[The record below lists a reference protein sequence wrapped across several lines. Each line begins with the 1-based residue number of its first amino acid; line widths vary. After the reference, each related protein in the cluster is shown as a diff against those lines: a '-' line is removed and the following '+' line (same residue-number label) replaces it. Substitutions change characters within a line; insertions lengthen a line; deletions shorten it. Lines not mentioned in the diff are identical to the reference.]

1 MANKKHKK
9 LSGKYSGFLAAGVL
23 LFGLAFS
30 AKALSPSFSTEG
42 TGTRSN
48 PGTVV
53 RSKDSA
59 TATHAS
65 VAASSKPANTSL
77 PSKRIAGVNQK
88 RYYLLALPNDYGSE
102 WYLPAVNAPAAW
114 DITTGSDSV
123 VVADIDTGF
132 ALSHE
137 DLADHWY
144 YNPGESG
151 GGKETNGIDD
161 DSNGYVDD
169 FRGWDFVP
177 YTYAND
183 PGDNNPQAGV
193 DNPGG
198 EGTTHGS
205 ETAGLIGAVG
215 NNGTGTTAIAQ
226 NVSVMPLQVIDD
238 NGDGYSDD
246 VAEAITYAVDNG
258 ADVINMSLGTSGND
272 PVVEAAVDDAIAN
285 DIVVVAAA
293 GNCGVANSPGPC
305 SGQPTGYITFP
316 ANYNKV
322 IAVGATTSS
331 GARASFSS
339 YGERLDVVAPGS
351 GSITSTSWSS
361 GSPTNTYATTLYGT
375 SFASPIVSSS
385 VALVKAI
392 RPSTNVDDIR
402 ALVMAGATKLS
413 NMSGSVYTT
422 SLGHG
427 LLNAGKIATVASDL
441 NTSGEEVTSLLQAGG
456 PSSEHTYGASSTIG
470 SGCEGSDGT
479 WCTVWLR
486 NDASNY
492 ERFLPYTKIGASGK
506 VGWNFTSAALNHGL
520 WETRSRVGETVSD
533 TPYYLFRK

>member
-9 LSGKYSGFLAAGVL
+9 LTGKYSGFLAVGIL
-23 LFGLAFS
+23 LSGLAFS
-30 AKALSPSFSTEG
+30 AKALSPPFSAQG
-42 TGTRSN
+42 TDTRSN
-48 PGTVV
+48 SDTVV

-59 TATHAS
+59 TATHTS

-88 RYYLLALPNDYGSE
+88 HYYLLALPNDYGPG
-102 WYLPAVNAPAAW
+102 WYLPAVNAPTAW

-144 YNPGESG
+144 YNPGENG
-151 GGKETNGIDD
+151 GGKENNGIDD
-161 DSNGYVDD
+161 DNNGYVDD

-198 EGTTHGS
+198 QGTTHGT

-215 NNGTGTTAIAQ
+215 NNGIGTTAIAQ

-246 VAEAITYAVDNG
+246 VAEAIAYAVDNG

-272 PVVEAAVDDAIAN
+272 PVVEAAVDDAIAHN
-285 DIVVVAAA
+285 VVVVAAA
-293 GNCGVANSPGPC
+293 GNCGIAGSDGPC

-351 GSITSTSWSS
+351 GAITSTSWSS
-361 GSPTNTYATTLYGT
+361 GNPTDTYTTTLYGT
-375 SFASPIVSSS
+375 SFASPIVAST
-385 VALVKAI
+385 VALTKAI
-392 RPSTNVDDIR
+392 RPSTSVDDVR
-402 ALVMAGATKLS
+402 ALIMASANKLS
-413 NMSGSVYTT
+413 TMGGSVYTT

-427 LLNAGKIATVASDL
+427 LLDVGKTVAVANDL
-441 NTSGEEVTSLLQAGG
+441 NNSGEEVTTLLQAGG
-456 PSSEHTYGASSTIG
+456 PSSEGRYGASDTLG
-470 SGCEGSDGT
+470 SGCEGSEGI

-486 NDASNY
+486 NDANNY

-506 VGWNFTSAALNHGL
+506 VGWSFTSAALNHGL
-520 WETRSRVGETVSD
+520 WEARSLDGETISD
-533 TPYYLFRK
+533 TPYYLFRE